1 MKQIAK
7 IRYTD
12 FQKRSHFV
20 EVESDNTDRR
30 HIEELVKA
38 RYPAEKVYIQSVR
51 QKNKKQI
58 V

>member
-1 MKQIAK
+1 MKMIAK

-20 EVESDNTDRR
+20 EVESDASDRL
-30 HIEELVKA
+30 HIEDLVKA

-51 QKNKKQI
+51 QK
-58 V
+58 